1 MRLVVYNI
9 RYGTGTGWRRHLPF
23 PGAGWL
29 RTPALAPI
37 GAFLAELEPDVVA
50 LLEVDGGSARSRVPQ
65 AAVLGATLGAEHHAF
80 RCKYGAGTLVSRLPM
95 FRAQGNA
102 LLSRRPLHALRFHE
116 LSVGSKR
123 LVIEAEL
130 DAASLFVVHLA
141 LRHYHRHRQ
150 LDELIDLVRAAPRP
164 AIVAGDLNTLA
175 PQREL
180 ARLLA
185 ATGLRPASTVALPS
199 WPAHRPRWSLDQVL
213 LAPELR
219 SEKVWVAD
227 VRHSDHRPLI
237 CDLA

>member
-9 RYGTGTGWRRHLPF
+9 RYGTGIGWRMHLPF
-23 PGAGWL
+23 PGAGML
-29 RTPALAPI
+29 RAPALAPI
-37 GAFLAELEPDVVA
+37 GEFLAELEPDVVA
-50 LLEVDGGSARSRVPQ
+50 LLEVDGGSRRAQVPQ
-65 AAVLGATLGAEHHAF
+65 AAALGTALGASHAF
-80 RCKYGAGTLVSRLPM
+80 RCKYAAGSLVSRLPV

-102 LLSRRPLHALRFHE
+102 LLTKHPLHDLRFHE

-130 DAASLFVVHLA
+130 DDATLFVVHLA
-141 LRHYHRHRQ
+141 LRPYHRRRQ
-150 LDELIDLVRAAPRP
+150 LDELIELVRGARRP
-164 AIVAGDLNTLA
+164 AIVAGDLNTFA

-185 ATGLRPASTVALPS
+185 ATGLRPASTLPLPS
-199 WPAHRPRWSLDQVL
+199 WPAQRPRWALDQVL

-219 SEKVWVAD
+219 SDRTWVAD